1 MMSGWFPVNRHLSFS
16 QLDGAHGGGVLPHD
30 EGSDSPSDIEIM
42 EYPVLPLRDTVVFPQ
57 MMAPLL
63 VGRDRSLKAV
73 EAAAAQDNVLLVVA
87 QRDPDLQ
94 EPGPE
99 DLYSVGT
106 EFAVGRVLR
115 MPDGSTNVLGQG
127 RQRMQIVGVVHT
139 QPYIRVRALPIFEP
153 GVRANTVEA
162 LMRAV
167 LGLFERCVELSPTLP
182 SDAYIAAMNSDEP
195 GALAD
200 FITSVLDLEMEQR
213 QEVLETIDPASRL
226 HRLSVLL
233 GRELDVLELENRIH
247 TQVQQTMEQS
257 QREYFLREQ
266 MQAIQDELGESDSQ
280 TQEIRELWER
290 ITSARMSEVAQKKAE
305 KELERLSM
313 MPPGSPEIGVITT
326 YLDWLVELPWHEASV
341 DNTDIAHAESVLEAH
356 HYGLPKAK
364 ERILEH
370 IAVRKLAG
378 DKMRTPIL
386 CFLGPPGTGKTSL
399 GRSIAM
405 ALGRKF
411 VRVSLGGIRD
421 EAEIRGHRRTYIGA
435 MPGRIIQTMRTAQS
449 VNPVFMLDEVDKIG
463 IDFRGDPSAAL
474 LEVLDPEQ
482 NYDFSDN
489 YLDVPYDLSNVLFIT
504 TANLLYTIPP
514 ALEDR
519 MEVIRFPG
527 YIEEEKLEIARRFL
541 IPRQMEEH
549 GLAGRDLSMSD
560 QAVSA
565 MIQEYT
571 YEAGVRNL
579 ERSIAN
585 VCRKIARR
593 VAEGKSPPARVTKSS
608 LARYLGPPEFSPGL
622 AQDQDEIGVATGIAW
637 TEGGGD
643 LMMVEVTLME
653 GKGSLTLTGQLG
665 EVMQESAQAALSY
678 ARSHAQGLGFDDL
691 DFDKLDI
698 HIHLPEGAIPKDGP
712 SAGVTLATA
721 LISALTGR
729 PVRRDLGMTG
739 EITLRGRVL
748 PVGGLR
754 EKLLAAH
761 RAGLKT
767 VLLPKKNKKDLV
779 DIPRR
784 AKRDLNLILVE
795 RMEEVLAEAL
805 TEAVP
810 AT

>member
-1 MMSGWFPVNRHLSFS
+1 MNRHLSFS

-200 FITSVLDLEMEQR
+200 FITSVLDLEVEQR

-463 IDFRGDPSAAL
+463 IDFRGDPASAL
-474 LEVLDPEQ
+474 L
-482 NYDFSDN
+482 
-489 YLDVPYDLSNVLFIT
+489 
-504 TANLLYTIPP
+504 
-514 ALEDR
+514 
-519 MEVIRFPG
+519 
-527 YIEEEKLEIARRFL
+527 
-541 IPRQMEEH
+541 
-549 GLAGRDLSMSD
+549 
-560 QAVSA
+560 
-565 MIQEYT
+565 
-571 YEAGVRNL
+571 
-579 ERSIAN
+579 
-585 VCRKIARR
+585 
-593 VAEGKSPPARVTKSS
+593 
-608 LARYLGPPEFSPGL
+608 
-622 AQDQDEIGVATGIAW
+622 
-637 TEGGGD
+637 
-643 LMMVEVTLME
+643 
-653 GKGSLTLTGQLG
+653 
-665 EVMQESAQAALSY
+665 
-678 ARSHAQGLGFDDL
+678 
-691 DFDKLDI
+691 
-698 HIHLPEGAIPKDGP
+698 
-712 SAGVTLATA
+712 
-721 LISALTGR
+721 
-729 PVRRDLGMTG
+729 
-739 EITLRGRVL
+739 
-748 PVGGLR
+748 
-754 EKLLAAH
+754 
-761 RAGLKT
+761 
-767 VLLPKKNKKDLV
+767 
-779 DIPRR
+779 
-784 AKRDLNLILVE
+784 
-795 RMEEVLAEAL
+795 
-805 TEAVP
+805 
-810 AT
+810 